1 MQSSIPAGATASTI
15 KPPTKFAFTRQ
26 NLKKTM
32 AQWDRIGVEASL
44 SDTRCPGLRIR
55 RRTLGWQAE
64 LNKRVGGKLYRKTL
78 RPITDANDIDLDS
91 LRLQCNTLLTEL
103 VSGKYVDVAAKS
115 EQDSL
120 LSITVDQAL
129 ALHFDLSTNKARE
142 STKTDYARKLLNFK
156 KGLGRRKIADVT
168 AMQLRL
174 AYNDLLKRVKPASA
188 ASYSRTVKAIWSAWA
203 WAVGEPSLNV
213 ALDAFRD
220 GTGKSVLKATK
231 PKKRR
236 LQPSQFPA
244 YFAAIDE
251 LRETKGI
258 TLSATLDAVEMLL
271 LTGCRKSE
279 IMLLNNS
286 EVSSHIDG
294 FITLAPARLKTGRF
308 SEDSWHKPLG
318 PRAMAIIE
326 RRQSLAGND
335 GILFESWMKAGT
347 SVTDPRKTMQALA
360 SLSGVELS
368 AHDLRRTYEDVCELA
383 GIGAYIQRLLTGHS
397 GGDTHDSYKGD
408 ALDEAVQQALRE
420 AANKVEAKILE
431 LGGVA

>member
-1 MQSSIPAGATASTI
+1 MAKSIPAKAKASI

-32 AQWDRIGVEASL
+32 AQWDRIGGEAAL

-55 RRTLGWQAE
+55 RRTQSWQAE
-64 LNKRVGGKLYRKTL
+64 LNKRVAGKLYRKTL
-78 RPITDANDIDLDS
+78 RPINDAKDIDLDA
-91 LRLQCNTLLTEL
+91 LRLECNTMLAEL
-103 VSGKYVDVAAKS
+103 VSGRYADEGKRA

-120 LSITVDQAL
+120 LTITVDQAL
-129 ALHFDLSTNKARE
+129 ALHFDVSTTRPRE
-142 STKTDYARKLLNFK
+142 STKTDYARKLANFK

-174 AYNDLLKRVKPASA
+174 AYNDLLARVKPASA
-188 ASYSRTVKAIWSAWA
+188 ASYSRTVKAIWSSWA
-203 WAVGEPSLNV
+203 WACGDPSLNV

-220 GTGKSVLKATK
+220 GSGKSVLKATK

-236 LQPSQFPA
+236 LQPSQFPS
-244 YFAAIDE
+244 YFVAIAE

-258 TLSATLDAVEMLL
+258 TLSATVDAVELLL

-279 IMLLNNS
+279 IFLLNSN
-286 EVSSHIDG
+286 EVGCDIDG
-294 FITLAPARLKTGRF
+294 FITLAPERLKTGRF

-318 PRAMAIIE
+318 PRALAIVE
-326 RRQSLAGND
+326 RRQELAGDD
-335 GILFESWMKAGT
+335 GILFNSWMKPGT
-347 SVTDPRKTMQALA
+347 PINDARKTMKAIA
-360 SLSGVELS
+360 SLSGVSLS

-397 GGDTHDSYKGD
+397 GGDTHDSYKGN
-408 ALDEAVQQALRE
+408 AEDEAVQSALRE
-420 AANKVEAKILE
+420 AADKVEAKILE